1 MAGLTPKIPL
11 NLDNRQGYV
20 LIEDLKDLAIQNFLL
35 VLMTN
40 PGERIMDA
48 SFGVGIKKIL
58 FENFSNYTI
67 ANFEESLQRQVLKY
81 TPYINIKNIDYSES
95 DIDQGLLYI
104 KMKILISP
112 IGEYVTINVSK
123 NGSIIT
129 NTESNI

>member
-11 NLDNRQGYV
+11 ILDNKQGYV
-20 LIEDLKDLAIQNFLL
+20 LLEDLKDLAIQNFLL

-40 PGERIMDA
+40 PGERIMDS

-58 FENFSNYTI
+58 FENFTSYTI
-67 ANFEESLQRQVLKY
+67 SNFEESLRAQVSKY

-95 DIDQGLLYI
+95 DIDQGLLYV
-104 KMKILISP
+104 KLKILIAP
-112 IGEYVTINVSK
+112 IGEYVTINISK
-123 NGSIIT
+123 NGNIIT